1 MEQQKL
7 YTAFLLEQMNDSN
20 SLKSNKIGLVL
31 SGGGVRGMAHI
42 GVIKAMREFDL
53 EAAVVAGSSV
63 GALVGALYANETPI
77 MDMLRFFK
85 ETPLFK
91 YNFLSIGKAGFLDT
105 DRYEDIFKAYF
116 PHNTF
121 EDLKKQLYVVATNL
135 EKGEELFINTG
146 ELIKPLLASAALPP
160 VFSPVDYKGSLYA
173 DGGIMNNFPLEPIK
187 DKVDY
192 IIGSNV
198 SIVSELNKKNLTN
211 SIQLTG
217 RVTGLMIYAIN
228 RDKIKSCDL
237 VIEPKSLEHIGIL
250 DRKGIEKA
258 YAIGYESASKQ
269 FEKFLP

>member
-1 MEQQKL
+1 M
-7 YTAFLLEQMNDSN
+7 A
-20 SLKSNKIGLVL
+20 SLSTKKIGLVL

-42 GVIKAMREFDL
+42 GVIKAMQEFGL
-53 EAAVVAGSSV
+53 EAQLVAGSSV
-63 GALVGALYANETPI
+63 GALVGALYANGTPI

-91 YNFLSIGKAGFLDT
+91 YNFISIGKPGLLDT
-105 DRYEDIFKAYF
+105 DRYEAIFKAYF

-121 EDLKKQLYVVATNL
+121 EGLKKGLYVVATNL
-135 EKGEELFINTG
+135 EKGEELFIHQG

-160 VFSPVDYKGSLYA
+160 VFSPVSYNGSLYA
-173 DGGIMNNFPLEPIK
+173 DGGIMNNFPLEPVR
-187 DKVDY
+187 DKVDFV
-192 IIGSNV
+192 IGSNV

-211 SIQLTG
+211 SLQLTG

-228 RDKIKSCDL
+228 REKIKKCNL

-258 YAIGYESASKQ
+258 YAIGYESACKQ
-269 FEKFLP
+269 LETLGS